1 MNHSEME
8 RITVR
13 VLNSKQLWNVNINS
27 LKLTFNTILY
37 YLKNNCKFCE
47 SYDKQALWQSTVQDP
62 NLLKKSAF
70 MRGTQRHANAITVD
84 SHCMTKCLFWQGGQ
98 Y

>member
-13 VLNSKQLWNVNINS
+13 VLNSKQLWNVNINP

-47 SYDKQALWQSTVQDP
+47 SYDKQTLWQSTVQDP
-62 NLLKKSAF
+62 NLLKKSTF
-70 MRGTQRHANAITVD
+70 MRGTQRHANAIAVD
-84 SHCMTKCLFWQGGQ
+84 SYCMTKCLFWQGGQ